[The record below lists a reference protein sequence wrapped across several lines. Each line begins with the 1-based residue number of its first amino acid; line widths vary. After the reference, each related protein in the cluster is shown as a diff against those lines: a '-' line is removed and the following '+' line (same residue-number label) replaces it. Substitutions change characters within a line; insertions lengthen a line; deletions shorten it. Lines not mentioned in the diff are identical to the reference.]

1 VVAAAGE
8 TFALADGQKVTVRT
22 PAAQSGGGLLEF
34 ESEWAPVEVR
44 PPAHL
49 HPHQDERFEML
60 EGELTARVG
69 DETRVLGAG
78 EVLEVPRRSVHEMWN
93 AGDVPCRA
101 RWQIVRPCAPRSCS
115 RPCRPRAS
123 TAGRAGAG
131 TVTPAGAAPILREFS
146 DELRPAVPRLLA
158 RPLLAL
164 LAGVARLRGYPP
176 VPRGQSSAELA

>member
-49 HPHQDERFEML
+49 HPHQDERFEVL

-93 AGDVPCRA
+93 AGDVPCCA
-101 RWQIVRPCAPRSCS
+101 RWQVRPALRTEELF
-115 RPCRPRAS
+115 AAMQ
-123 TAGRAGAG
+123 TAREHRRTRGAG
-131 TVTPAGAAPILREFS
+131 TVTPVGAAPILREFS